1 MPRNDLDRC
10 IKISGWGD
18 RERGMQLLIADHK
31 IAGEIMTQNVFKRCK
46 EQRRMCILKI

>member
-10 IKISGWGD
+10 IKISDWGD

-46 EQRRMCILKI
+46 EQKRMCILKI